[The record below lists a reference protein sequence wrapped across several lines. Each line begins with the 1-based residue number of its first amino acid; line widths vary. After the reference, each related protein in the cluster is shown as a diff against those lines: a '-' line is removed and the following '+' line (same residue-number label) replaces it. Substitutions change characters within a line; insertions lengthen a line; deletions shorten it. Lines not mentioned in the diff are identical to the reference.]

1 MKLVRDGIP
10 QIIEDD
16 GRACKWRHVMGED
29 EHIAKLAAKMREEVG
44 EFIESPCYEEAA
56 DMIEVVK
63 AFCFLNDQE
72 WEAVL
77 STATHK
83 EETHGGF
90 HAGIVLMEVDPR

>member
-16 GRACKWRHVMGED
+16 WRTCKWRRVMGEG

-56 DMIEVVK
+56 YH
-63 AFCFLNDQE
+63 APYTTLCFR
-72 WEAVL
+72 AVQ
-77 STATHK
+77 
-83 EETHGGF
+83 G
-90 HAGIVLMEVDPR
+90 

>member
-63 AFCFLNDQE
+63 AFCFLNDLE
-72 WEAVL
+72 WEVVL
-77 STATHK
+77 STAIRK
-83 EETHGGF
+83 EEERGGF
-90 HAGIVLMEVDPR
+90 HAGIVLIEVDPR